1 MYSIR
6 NIIDREEQPEKMYF
20 IPDYNFLGKAAGQ
33 NVFHSEYYW
42 PGRAARENVFHFP
55 WAMRNLFTGV
65 SYIEFTYS
73 AVNKWIDGYTLKT
86 IALYTKKHLPKLH
99 LTHKSLK

>member
-33 NVFHSEYYW
+33 NVFHFARAMEN
-42 PGRAARENVFHFP
+42 PGK
-55 WAMRNLFTGV
+55 GV
-65 SYIEFTYS
+65 PYS
-73 AVNKWIDGYTLKT
+73 SLPIRQSTSGSMDTL
-86 IALYTKKHLPKLH
+86 
-99 LTHKSLK
+99 